1 MGNFILQQQFSQL
14 TLIRSYSMP
23 VMVGFVLAM
32 AFVVAQAQQM
42 QSNISRGS
50 SLTPTTNSSWLSRSG
65 VYAFGFYKQGNG
77 YAVGIFLAGIPQTT
91 IVWTAKRDDPPL
103 STNVTLDFTSDG
115 FSLTSTQGQSF
126 VMEYTS
132 GSSASMLDSGNF
144 VIYNAR
150 QDIVWQSFKH
160 PTDTLLPGQTLFAED
175 ELFSAKSES
184 DHSTG
189 IFRLKMQ
196 ADGNLVQYPVNT
208 PDTAPYSYYSS
219 GTDGRGKNVTLH
231 FAADGHLYLLNDT
244 YSNIRN
250 ITNGGLPADQ
260 ATIYLMR
267 IDADGIFR
275 LFSHDLNHNGRR
287 SMVWESSNDKCD
299 PKGVCGLNSY
309 CVLLDLEAE
318 CRCLPGFESANQRNK
333 TSGCSRNL
341 VADGCEHKNETLKY
355 TMEELES
362 TTWEDISYVD
372 LTLSDKEACKR
383 ACLEDCNCEAAL
395 FDDTS
400 CKKQRLP
407 LRYGRRQVSTSNV
420 ALIKVAKST
429 TTPDTNRIVEKGSK
443 RKGRTDILII
453 SLSLAAFGSIL
464 FAISVVVLC
473 KHIVWAYKRVN
484 TLIRDSELNEDI
496 ALQPY
501 TYEELEKITN
511 NFTEEVGRGAS
522 GTVYKG
528 VILASQKPVA
538 VKRLE
543 KVAAEGEKEF
553 QTELKVIGKTHHKN
567 LVRLLGYCLDG
578 PKRLLVYEYMS
589 NGSLADVL
597 FAPDRQPCWEERMR
611 IARNIARGFLYL
623 HEECDTQII
632 HCDIKPQ
639 NILMDEY
646 MCPKISDFG
655 LAKLL
660 KADQTRT
667 TTGIRG
673 TKGYVAPEWH
683 RKMPITVK
691 ADVYSFGIV
700 LLEIICC
707 RRNVDWSL
715 PEEEA
720 VLDELA
726 YPCFESGELGK
737 LVGEQEVDTRQFER
751 MIKVALWCVQDE
763 PSLRPSMKKVLLML
777 EGTVE
782 IPIPPSPNSI
792 LSTI

>member
-1 MGNFILQQQFSQL
+1 
-14 TLIRSYSMP
+14 
-23 VMVGFVLAM
+23 
-32 AFVVAQAQQM
+32 M

-50 SLTPTTNSSWLSRSG
+50 SLTPTTNSTWLSRSG

-91 IVWTAKRDDPPL
+91 IVWTANRDDPPL
-103 STNVTLDFTSDG
+103 SSNVTLDFTSNR

-160 PTDTLLPGQTLFAED
+160 PTDTLLPGQILFAED

-196 ADGNLVQYPVNT
+196 GDGNLVQYPVNT
-208 PDTAPYSYYSS
+208 PDTAQYAYYSS
-219 GTDGRGKNVTLH
+219 GTFGRGKNVTLN
-231 FAADGHLYLLNDT
+231 FAADGHLYLLDDAL
-244 YSNIRN
+244 SNIGN
-250 ITNGGLPADQ
+250 ITNGGLPTDQ

-275 LFSHDLNHNGRR
+275 LHDLNQNGSK
-287 SMVWESSNDKCD
+287 SMLWESSKDKCA
-299 PKGVCGLNSY
+299 PKGVCKLNSY
-309 CVLLDLEAE
+309 CVSSDVEAE
-318 CRCLPGFESANQRNK
+318 CRCLPGFISANQGNQ
-333 TSGCSRNL
+333 TSGCSRNF
-341 VADGCEHKNETLKY
+341 VADGCEYKNKTLKY

-362 TTWEDISYVD
+362 TWEDMSYVD

-395 FDDTS
+395 FDDTG
-400 CKKQRLP
+400 CRKQRLP
-407 LRYGRRQVSTSNV
+407 LRYGRKQVGTSNV
-420 ALIKVAKST
+420 ALIKVATST
-429 TTPDTNRIVEKGSK
+429 TTPDTNRIPEKRSK
-443 RKGRTDILII
+443 RKGRTNILII
-453 SLSLAAFGSIL
+453 M
-464 FAISVVVLC
+464 
-473 KHIVWAYKRVN
+473 N
-484 TLIRDSELNEDI
+484 TPIRDSEWNEDI
-496 ALQPY
+496 ALRPY

-528 VILASQKPVA
+528 VNLASQKPVA

-553 QTELKVIGKTHHKN
+553 QNELKVIGKTHHKN

-720 VLDELA
+720 
-726 YPCFESGELGK
+726 SGELGK

>member
-1 MGNFILQQQFSQL
+1 MGNLILQPQFSQL

-23 VMVGFVLAM
+23 FMVFFVLAM

-42 QSNISRGS
+42 QLNISRGS
-50 SLTPTTNSSWLSRSG
+50 SLTPTTNSSWLSGSG

-91 IVWTAKRDDPPL
+91 IVWTANRDDPPL
-103 STNVTLDFTSDG
+103 SSNVTLDFTSDG
-115 FSLTSTQGQSF
+115 FSLTSTQGKSL
-126 VMEYTS
+126 VIEYTS
-132 GSSASMLDSGNF
+132 GYSASMLDSGNF
-144 VIYNAR
+144 VIYDAR
-150 QDIVWQSFKH
+150 QDIVWQSFKR
-160 PTDTLLPGQTLFAED
+160 PTDTLLPGQRLLAGD
-175 ELFSAKSES
+175 EMFSAKSES

-208 PDTAPYSYYSS
+208 PDTPPYSYYASS
-219 GTDGRGKNVTLH
+219 TYEGGKNVTLN
-231 FAADGHLYLLNDT
+231 FGADGHLYLLNDT
-244 YSNIRN
+244 GSNIKN
-250 ITNGGLPADQ
+250 ITDGGLPAHQ

-275 LFSHDLNHNGRR
+275 LYSHDLNRNG
-287 SMVWESSNDKCD
+287 SKSIVWESSKDKCD
-299 PKGVCGLNSY
+299 PKGLCGLNSY
-309 CVLLDLEAE
+309 CVSMDVDAK
-318 CRCLPGFESANQRNK
+318 CKCLPGFVSANQGNN
-333 TSGCSRNL
+333 TSGCTRI
-341 VADGCEHKNETLKY
+341 VADVCEYKSETFPY

-362 TTWEDISYVD
+362 TIWEDSSYVD
-372 LTLSDKEACKR
+372 LPLSDREACKR
-383 ACLEDCNCEAAL
+383 ACLEDCNCEAAI
-395 FDDTS
+395 FNGTS
-400 CKKQRLP
+400 CRKQRLP
-407 LRYGRRQVSTSNV
+407 LRYGRRQVSNSNV
-420 ALIKVAKST
+420 ALIKVATST
-429 TTPDTNRIVEKGSK
+429 TLPDTEKRSK

-453 SLSLAAFGSIL
+453 GLSLTAFGSIL
-464 FAISVVVLC
+464 VAISVVAFC
-473 KHIVWAYKRVN
+473 KHNARSYGRVN
-484 TLIRDSELNEDI
+484 IPILDSELNDDI
-496 ALQPY
+496 ALRPY

-511 NFTEEVGRGAS
+511 NFTDEVGRGAL

-597 FAPDRQPCWEERMR
+597 FTPDGKPCWEERMR

-623 HEECDTQII
+623 HEDCDTQII

-639 NILMDEY
+639 NILMDKY
-646 MCPKISDFG
+646 MCPKIADFG
-655 LAKLL
+655 FAKLL

-667 TTGIRG
+667 PTGFRG
-673 TKGYVAPEWH
+673 TRGYVAPEWH

-691 ADVYSFGIV
+691 ADVYSFGVV

-707 RRNVDWSL
+707 RKNVDWSL
-715 PEEEA
+715 PDEEA
-720 VLDELA
+720 ILDELV
-726 YPCFESGELGK
+726 YRCFETGELGK
-737 LVGEQEVDTRQFER
+737 LVGEEEVNTRQFER
-751 MIKVALWCVQDE
+751 MIKVGLWCIQDE

-777 EGTVE
+777 EGTVD
-782 IPIPPSPNSI
+782 IPIPPNPISF

>member
-1 MGNFILQQQFSQL
+1 
-14 TLIRSYSMP
+14 
-23 VMVGFVLAM
+23 M

-42 QSNISRGS
+42 QSNISHGS

-91 IVWTAKRDDPPL
+91 IVWTANRDDPPL
-103 STNVTLDFTSDG
+103 SSNVTLDFTSDG
-115 FSLTSTQGQSF
+115 FSLTSTPGQSF
-126 VMEYTS
+126 VIEYPS
-132 GSSASMLDSGNF
+132 GSSASMLDSGNL

-150 QDIVWQSFKH
+150 QDIVWQSFEH
-160 PTDTLLPGQTLFAED
+160 PTDTLLPGQSLSPGD

-196 ADGNLVQYPVNT
+196 GDGNLVQYPVNT

-219 GTDGRGKNVTLH
+219 ATNGRGKNVTLN
-231 FAADGHLYLLNDT
+231 FAADGHLYLLDDAH
-244 YSNIRN
+244 SNIRN
-250 ITNGGLPADQ
+250 ITDGGLPADQ

-275 LFSHDLNHNGRR
+275 LYSHDLNHSGRK
-287 SMVWESSNDKCD
+287 SVEWESSKDKCV
-299 PKGVCGLNSY
+299 PKGVCKLNSY
-309 CVLLDLEAE
+309 CVSSDLEAV
-318 CRCLPGFESANQRNK
+318 CRCLPGFVSANQGNQ
-333 TSGCSRNL
+333 TSGCSRNF
-341 VADGCEHKNETLKY
+341 VADGCQYKNKTFTY
-355 TMEELES
+355 IMEELES

-395 FDDTS
+395 FDGTS
-400 CKKQRLP
+400 CRKQRLP
-407 LRYGRRQVSTSNV
+407 LRYGRKQVSISNV
-420 ALIKVAKST
+420 ALIKVATST
-429 TTPDTNRIVEKGSK
+429 TTPDINRIPEKRSK

-473 KHIVWAYKRVN
+473 KHNVWAYKRVN
-484 TLIRDSELNEDI
+484 TPIRDPEWNEDI
-496 ALQPY
+496 ALRQY

-511 NFTEEVGRGAS
+511 NFTEEVGRGSS

-528 VILASQKPVA
+528 VILASQKAVA
-538 VKRLE
+538 VKQLE

-691 ADVYSFGIV
+691 ADVYSFGVV

-707 RRNVDWSL
+707 RRNVDWNL

-726 YPCFESGELGK
+726 YPCFESGEHGK

-751 MIKVALWCVQDE
+751 MIKVALWCIQDE

-782 IPIPPSPNSI
+782 IPIPPSPNSF

>member
-1 MGNFILQQQFSQL
+1 
-14 TLIRSYSMP
+14 MP
-23 VMVGFVLAM
+23 FTVGFVLAM

-91 IVWTAKRDDPPL
+91 VVWTAKRDDPPL
-103 STNVTLDFTSDG
+103 SSDVTLDFTSDG
-115 FSLTSTQGQSF
+115 LSLTSTQGQSF
-126 VMEYTS
+126 MIEYTS

-150 QDIVWQSFKH
+150 QDMVWQSFKH
-160 PTDTLLPGQTLFAED
+160 PTDTLLPGQILFPED

-208 PDTAPYSYYSS
+208 PDTAPYAYYSS
-219 GTDGRGKNVTLH
+219 GTYGRKNVTLN
-231 FAADGHLYLLNDT
+231 FGADGHLYLLNDT
-244 YSNIRN
+244 RSNIRN
-250 ITNGGLPADQ
+250 ITDGGLPADQ
-260 ATIYLMR
+260 ATVYLVR

-275 LFSHDLNHNGRR
+275 LYSHDLNHNG
-287 SMVWESSNDKCD
+287 SKVVWESSNDKCD

-318 CRCLPGFESANQRNK
+318 CRCLPGFVSADQRNK

-341 VADGCEHKNETLKY
+341 VADACEQKNKTFTY

-362 TTWEDISYVD
+362 TKWEDISYEV

-395 FDDTS
+395 FDNTS
-400 CKKQRLP
+400 CRKQRLP
-407 LRYGRRQVSTSNV
+407 LRYGRRQVLTSNV
-420 ALIKVAKST
+420 ALIKVATST
-429 TTPDTNRIVEKGSK
+429 TTPDTNRISEKRSK

-453 SLSLAAFGSIL
+453 SISLAAFGSIL

-473 KHIVWAYKRVN
+473 KHNVWAYKKVN
-484 TLIRDSELNEDI
+484 TPIGDSEWNEDI
-496 ALQPY
+496 ALRPY

-511 NFTEEVGRGAS
+511 NFREEIGRGSS
-522 GTVYKG
+522 GT
-528 VILASQKPVA
+528 
-538 VKRLE
+538 
-543 KVAAEGEKEF
+543 
-553 QTELKVIGKTHHKN
+553 
-567 LVRLLGYCLDG
+567 
-578 PKRLLVYEYMS
+578 
-589 NGSLADVL
+589 
-597 FAPDRQPCWEERMR
+597 
-611 IARNIARGFLYL
+611 
-623 HEECDTQII
+623 
-632 HCDIKPQ
+632 
-639 NILMDEY
+639 
-646 MCPKISDFG
+646 
-655 LAKLL
+655 
-660 KADQTRT
+660 
-667 TTGIRG
+667 
-673 TKGYVAPEWH
+673 
-683 RKMPITVK
+683 
-691 ADVYSFGIV
+691 
-700 LLEIICC
+700 
-707 RRNVDWSL
+707 
-715 PEEEA
+715 
-720 VLDELA
+720 
-726 YPCFESGELGK
+726 
-737 LVGEQEVDTRQFER
+737 
-751 MIKVALWCVQDE
+751 DE

>member
-1 MGNFILQQQFSQL
+1 M
-14 TLIRSYSMP
+14 LITSYSMP
-23 VMVGFVLAM
+23 FTVGFVLAM

-91 IVWTAKRDDPPL
+91 IVWTAKRDDSPL
-103 STNVTLDFTSDG
+103 PTNVTLDFTSDG
-115 FSLTSTQGQSF
+115 FSLKPTPGQSF
-126 VMEYTS
+126 IIEYTS

-150 QDIVWQSFKH
+150 QDIVWQSFEH
-160 PTDTLLPGQTLFAED
+160 PTDTLLPGQILFAED

-208 PDTAPYSYYSS
+208 PDTRAYAYYSS
-219 GTDGRGKNVTLH
+219 RTSWGGKNVTLN
-231 FAADGHLYLLNDT
+231 FGADGHLYLLNDT
-244 YSNIRN
+244 RSNIRN
-250 ITNGGLPADQ
+250 ITDGGLPADQ

-275 LFSHDLNHNGRR
+275 LYSHDLNHNG
-287 SMVWESSNDKCD
+287 SKSVVWESSNDKCD
-299 PKGVCGLNSY
+299 PKGVCGLNRY
-309 CVLLDLEAE
+309 CVLQDLEAE
-318 CRCLPGFESANQRNK
+318 CICLPGFVPANQRNK
-333 TSGCSRNL
+333 TSDCRRI
-341 VADGCEHKNETLKY
+341 VADVCEYKNETFPN
-355 TMEELES
+355 TMEELQR
-362 TTWEDISYVD
+362 TIWEDSSYVD
-372 LTLSDKEACKR
+372 LPLSGREACKR
-383 ACLEDCNCEAAL
+383 ACLEDCNCEAAI
-395 FDDTS
+395 FNGTS
-400 CKKQRLP
+400 CRKQRLP
-407 LRYGRRQVSTSNV
+407 LRYGRRDVDTSNV
-420 ALIKVAKST
+420 ALIKVATST
-429 TTPDTNRIVEKGSK
+429 TTPDTNRIVDKGSK

-453 SLSLAAFGSIL
+453 SLLLAAFGSIL

-473 KHIVWAYKRVN
+473 KHNVWGYKRVN
-484 TLIRDSELNEDI
+484 TPIRDSEFNEDI
-496 ALQPY
+496 TLRPY

-553 QTELKVIGKTHHKN
+553 QNELKVIGKTHHKN

-611 IARNIARGFLYL
+611 IACNIARGFLYL

-726 YPCFESGELGK
+726 YTCFESGELGK
-737 LVGEQEVDTRQFER
+737 LVGEQEVDTRQFKR

-782 IPIPPSPNSI
+782 IPIPPSRNSI

>member
-1 MGNFILQQQFSQL
+1 MGNFIPQPQFSQL

-23 VMVGFVLAM
+23 VMVFFVLAM

-42 QSNISRGS
+42 QSNIGRGS

-91 IVWTAKRDDPPL
+91 IVWTANRDDPPL
-103 STNVTLDFTSDG
+103 SGNVTLDFTSDG
-115 FSLTSTQGQSF
+115 FSLKSTQGKSF
-126 VMEYTS
+126 VIEYTS

-150 QDIVWQSFKH
+150 QDIVWQSFEH
-160 PTDTLLPGQTLFAED
+160 PTDTLLPGQRLFAGGEM
-175 ELFSAKSES
+175 FSAKSES
-184 DHSTG
+184 DPSTG

-208 PDTAPYSYYSS
+208 PDAPAYAYYAS
-219 GTDGRGKNVTLH
+219 GTYGRGKNVTLN
-231 FAADGHLYLLNDT
+231 FGADGHLYLLNNT
-244 YSNIRN
+244 SSNIKN
-250 ITNGGLPADQ
+250 ITDGGLPADQ

-275 LFSHDLNHNGRR
+275 LYSHDLNDNG
-287 SMVWESSNDKCD
+287 SKSIVWESSKDKCD
-299 PKGVCGLNSY
+299 PKGICGLNSY
-309 CVLLDLEAE
+309 CVSMDLDVE
-318 CRCLPGFESANQRNK
+318 CKCLPGFVSANLGNK
-333 TSGCSRNL
+333 TSGCRRI
-341 VADGCEHKNETLKY
+341 VADVCEYKNETFPY
-355 TMEELES
+355 TMEEVQS
-362 TTWEDISYVD
+362 TIWEDSSYVD
-372 LTLSDKEACKR
+372 LPLSDREACKR
-383 ACLEDCNCEAAL
+383 ACLEDCNCEAAI
-395 FDDTS
+395 FNGTS
-400 CKKQRLP
+400 CRKQKLP
-407 LRYGRRQVSTSNV
+407 LRYGRRDDGASNV
-420 ALIKVAKST
+420 ALIKVATST
-429 TTPDTNRIVEKGSK
+429 TTPDTEKRSK

-453 SLSLAAFGSIL
+453 GLSLTIFGSIL
-464 FAISVVVLC
+464 VAISVVAFC
-473 KHIVWAYKRVN
+473 KHNSWSYGRVDIPI
-484 TLIRDSELNEDI
+484 LDSELNEDI
-496 ALQPY
+496 SLRPY

-522 GTVYKG
+522 GIVYKG
-528 VILASQKPVA
+528 VILASQKRVA

-543 KVAAEGEKEF
+543 KVAAESEKEF

-567 LVRLLGYCLDG
+567 LVRLLGYCLHG

-597 FAPDRQPCWEERMR
+597 FTPDGKPSWEERMR

-667 TTGIRG
+667 TTGFRG
-673 TKGYVAPEWH
+673 TRGYVAPEWH

-691 ADVYSFGIV
+691 ADVYSFGVV

-715 PEEEA
+715 PDEEA
-720 VLDELA
+720 ILDELA
-726 YPCFESGELGK
+726 YHCFETGELGK
-737 LVGEQEVDTRQFER
+737 LVGEEEVNTRQFER
-751 MIKVALWCVQDE
+751 MLKVGLWCIQDE
-763 PSLRPSMKKVLLML
+763 PSLRPSTKKVLLML
-777 EGTVE
+777 EGTVD
-782 IPIPPSPNSI
+782 IPIPPNPISF

>member
-1 MGNFILQQQFSQL
+1 
-14 TLIRSYSMP
+14 MP

-115 FSLTSTQGQSF
+115 FSLKPTQGQSF
-126 VMEYTS
+126 VIEYTS

-150 QDIVWQSFKH
+150 QDIVWQSFEH

-208 PDTAPYSYYSS
+208 PYKAEYAYYSS

-244 YSNIRN
+244 HSNIRN

-275 LFSHDLNHNGRR
+275 LYSHDLNHNGSR

-318 CRCLPGFESANQRNK
+318 CRCLPGFVSANQRNK

-407 LRYGRRQVSTSNV
+407 LRYGRRQVNTSNV

-443 RKGRTDILII
+443 RKGRTDILIV
-453 SLSLAAFGSIL
+453 SLSLAAFGAIL

-473 KHIVWAYKRVN
+473 KHNVWAYKRVN
-484 TLIRDSELNEDI
+484 TPIRDSEFNEDI
-496 ALQPY
+496 ALRPY

-611 IARNIARGFLYL
+611 IACNIARGFLYL

-782 IPIPPSPNSI
+782 IPIPPSLNSI

>member
-1 MGNFILQQQFSQL
+1 
-14 TLIRSYSMP
+14 MP
-23 VMVGFVLAM
+23 FTVGFVLAM

-42 QSNISRGS
+42 NISRGS

-91 IVWTAKRDDPPL
+91 IVWTAKRDDSPL
-103 STNVTLDFTSDG
+103 PTNVTLDFTSDG
-115 FSLTSTQGQSF
+115 FSLKPTPGQSF
-126 VMEYTS
+126 VIEYTS

-150 QDIVWQSFKH
+150 QDIVWQSFEH
-160 PTDTLLPGQTLFAED
+160 PTDTLLPGQILFAED

-208 PDTAPYSYYSS
+208 PDIAQYAYYSS
-219 GTDGRGKNVTLH
+219 GTDGRGMNVTLN
-231 FAADGHLYLLNDT
+231 FGADGHLYLLNDT
-244 YSNIRN
+244 RSNIRN

-275 LFSHDLNHNGRR
+275 LYSHDLNHKGSR

-318 CRCLPGFESANQRNK
+318 CRCLPGFVSANPRNK

-341 VADGCEHKNETLKY
+341 VADGCEHKNETLTH

-362 TTWEDISYVD
+362 TWEDISYVD

-400 CKKQRLP
+400 CRKQRLP
-407 LRYGRRQVSTSNV
+407 LRYGRRQVNTSNI
-420 ALIKVAKST
+420 ALIKLCFA
-429 TTPDTNRIVEKGSK
+429 
-443 RKGRTDILII
+443 
-453 SLSLAAFGSIL
+453 LAAFGSIL
-464 FAISVVVLC
+464 FAISVVLLC
-473 KHIVWAYKRVN
+473 KHNVWAYKRVN
-484 TLIRDSELNEDI
+484 TPIRDSELNEDI

-538 VKRLE
+538 V
-543 KVAAEGEKEF
+543 
-553 QTELKVIGKTHHKN
+553 
-567 LVRLLGYCLDG
+567 
-578 PKRLLVYEYMS
+578 
-589 NGSLADVL
+589 
-597 FAPDRQPCWEERMR
+597 
-611 IARNIARGFLYL
+611 
-623 HEECDTQII
+623 
-632 HCDIKPQ
+632 
-639 NILMDEY
+639 
-646 MCPKISDFG
+646 
-655 LAKLL
+655 
-660 KADQTRT
+660 
-667 TTGIRG
+667 
-673 TKGYVAPEWH
+673 
-683 RKMPITVK
+683 
-691 ADVYSFGIV
+691 
-700 LLEIICC
+700 
-707 RRNVDWSL
+707 
-715 PEEEA
+715 
-720 VLDELA
+720 
-726 YPCFESGELGK
+726 
-737 LVGEQEVDTRQFER
+737 
-751 MIKVALWCVQDE
+751 
-763 PSLRPSMKKVLLML
+763 ML

>member
-1 MGNFILQQQFSQL
+1 M
-14 TLIRSYSMP
+14 LIRSYSMP
-23 VMVGFVLAM
+23 FTVGFVLAM
-32 AFVVAQAQQM
+32 AFVVAQAQRM

-103 STNVTLDFTSDG
+103 SSNVTLNFTSDG
-115 FSLTSTQGQSF
+115 FGLISTQGQSF
-126 VMEYTS
+126 VIEYTS
-132 GSSASMLDSGNF
+132 ASSASMLDSGNF

-150 QDIVWQSFKH
+150 QDIVWQSFEH
-160 PTDTLLPGQTLFAED
+160 PTDTLLPGQSLFAGD

-208 PDTAPYSYYSS
+208 PDTAPYAYYSS
-219 GTDGRGKNVTLH
+219 RTYGRKNVTLN
-231 FAADGHLYLLNDT
+231 FGADGHLYLLNDT
-244 YSNIRN
+244 GSNIRN
-250 ITNGGLPADQ
+250 ITDGGLPADQ

-275 LFSHDLNHNGRR
+275 LYSHDLNHNG
-287 SMVWESSNDKCD
+287 SKSIVWESSKDKCD

-309 CVLLDLEAE
+309 CVSMDLDAK
-318 CRCLPGFESANQRNK
+318 CKCLPGFVFANLGNK
-333 TSGCSRNL
+333 TSSCRRI
-341 VADGCEHKNETLKY
+341 VADVCEYKNETFPY
-355 TMEELES
+355 TMEELQS
-362 TTWEDISYVD
+362 TIWEDSSYVD
-372 LTLSDKEACKR
+372 LPLSDKEACKG
-383 ACLEDCNCEAAL
+383 ACLEDCNCEAAI
-395 FDDTS
+395 FNGTS
-400 CKKQRLP
+400 CRKQRLP
-407 LRYGRRQVSTSNV
+407 LRYGRREVSTPNLE
-420 ALIKVAKST
+420 LIKVATST
-429 TTPDTNRIVEKGSK
+429 TAPDTEKRSK

-453 SLSLAAFGSIL
+453 SISLAAFGSIL

-473 KHIVWAYKRVN
+473 KHNVWSYGRVN
-484 TLIRDSELNEDI
+484 IPILDSELNEDI
-496 ALQPY
+496 ALRPY

-511 NFTEEVGRGAS
+511 NFGEEIGRGAS

-528 VILASQKPVA
+528 VILASQKRVA
-538 VKRLE
+538 VKRLQ
-543 KVAAEGEKEF
+543 KVTAEGEKEF

-646 MCPKISDFG
+646 MCPKIADFG

-691 ADVYSFGIV
+691 ADVYSFGVV

-720 VLDELA
+720 ILDELA
-726 YPCFESGELGK
+726 YPCFESGEHGK

-751 MIKVALWCVQDE
+751 MIKVALWCIQDE

>member
-1 MGNFILQQQFSQL
+1 M
-14 TLIRSYSMP
+14 LIRSYSMP
-23 VMVGFVLAM
+23 FTVGFVLAM

-91 IVWTAKRDDPPL
+91 VVWTAKRDDPPL
-103 STNVTLDFTSDG
+103 SSDVTLDFTSDG
-115 FSLTSTQGQSF
+115 LSLTSTQGKSF
-126 VMEYTS
+126 MIEYTS
-132 GSSASMLDSGNF
+132 GSSASMLDSGCF

-150 QDIVWQSFKH
+150 QDIVWQSFEH
-160 PTDTLLPGQTLFAED
+160 PTDTLLPGQILFPEH

-219 GTDGRGKNVTLH
+219 GTDGSGKNVTLN

-244 YSNIRN
+244 RSNIRN
-250 ITNGGLPADQ
+250 ISGGGLPADQ

-275 LFSHDLNHNGRR
+275 LYSHNLNHNG
-287 SMVWESSNDKCD
+287 SKVVWESSNDKCD
-299 PKGVCGLNSY
+299 PKGLCGLNSY
-309 CVLLDLEAE
+309 CVLQDLEAA
-318 CRCLPGFESANQRNK
+318 CTCLPGFVSANQRNK
-333 TSGCSRNL
+333 TAGCSRNL
-341 VADGCEHKNETLKY
+341 VADACEQKNKTLTY

-362 TTWEDISYVD
+362 TKWEDISYEV

-395 FDDTS
+395 FDGTS
-400 CKKQRLP
+400 CRKQRLP
-407 LRYGRRQVSTSNV
+407 LRYGRRQVLTSNV
-420 ALIKVAKST
+420 ALIKVATST
-429 TTPDTNRIVEKGSK
+429 STPDTNRIPEKRSE

-453 SLSLAAFGSIL
+453 SISLAAFGSIL

-473 KHIVWAYKRVN
+473 KHNVWAYKKVN
-484 TLIRDSELNEDI
+484 TPIRDSEWNEDI
-496 ALQPY
+496 ALRPY

-511 NFTEEVGRGAS
+511 NFREEIGRGSS

-528 VILASQKPVA
+528 VVLASQKAVA
-538 VKRLE
+538 VKQLE

-646 MCPKISDFG
+646 MCPKIADFG

-691 ADVYSFGIV
+691 ADVYSFGVV

-720 VLDELA
+720 ILDELA
-726 YPCFESGELGK
+726 YPCFESGEHGK

-751 MIKVALWCVQDE
+751 MIKVALWCIQDE